1 MKKQSKAEQE
11 NRGSQLCREEEQAIP
26 QEEQTNAY

>member
-11 NRGSQLCREEEQAIP
+11 NRGREEEQAIP